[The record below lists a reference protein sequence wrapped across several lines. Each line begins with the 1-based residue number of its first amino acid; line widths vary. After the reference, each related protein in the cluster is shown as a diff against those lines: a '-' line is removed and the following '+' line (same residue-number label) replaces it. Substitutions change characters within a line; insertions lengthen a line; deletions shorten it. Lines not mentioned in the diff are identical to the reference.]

1 LAHEVPQV
9 PLLQA
14 PARHCTGAV
23 QAPGV
28 SVPHLPSAA
37 QVPETQAPALV
48 HAAPVATLG
57 AQAPAAVQ

>member
-1 LAHEVPQV
+1 MPQV

-28 SVPHLPSAA
+28 GVPHTPSEA
-37 QVPETQAPALV
+37 QVPETQA
-48 HAAPVATLG
+48 AARVQAPPVAVLG
-57 AQAPAAVQ
+57 VQAPTALL